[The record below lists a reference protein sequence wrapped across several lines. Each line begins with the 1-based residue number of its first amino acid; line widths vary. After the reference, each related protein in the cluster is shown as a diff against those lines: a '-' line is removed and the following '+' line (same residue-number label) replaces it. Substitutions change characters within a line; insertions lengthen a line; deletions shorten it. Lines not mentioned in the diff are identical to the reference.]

1 VLEFL
6 DELPPL
12 SDMIEFVD
20 GPRSG
25 DRVTTP
31 EQPDEIPME
40 GGIYAR
46 SVRCVDD
53 GALRYVWKP
62 NEVELAA
69 RVND

>member
-6 DELPPL
+6 DELP
-12 SDMIEFVD
+12 
-20 GPRSG
+20 
-25 DRVTTP
+25 
-31 EQPDEIPME
+31 ME
-40 GGIYAR
+40 GGSYAR

-62 NEVELAA
+62 NEIEQAA